1 MSKTIFFLVKI
12 FDKKEYA
19 LDFMQGKMFANRLSY
34 FRRLDEKQEAN
45 RGDKHEAVVSWVQ
58 PEDANLTINGIHIT
72 QLAGPISIQ
81 MNRHDHLNIY
91 CMYAGHSGEFESL
104 TEENLRDFK
113 KHLEISEDCVKLG
126 KYAVV
131 VTQYMTFIDRVSNA
145 VRSNNYGL
153 RAGLV
158 DYYDPNTFTGS
169 FNEVDAVFKKRNEF
183 SHQKEFR
190 FAFDTGVSG
199 DNSLIL
205 DIGDITDIT
214 TLCNVEELNEL
225 LTISL
230 KSTSTTGEKI
240 A

>member
-1 MSKTIFFLVKI
+1 M
-12 FDKKEYA
+12 
-19 LDFMQGKMFANRLSY
+19 
-34 FRRLDEKQEAN
+34 
-45 RGDKHEAVVSWVQ
+45 
-58 PEDANLTINGIHIT
+58 
-72 QLAGPISIQ
+72 
-81 MNRHDHLNIY
+81 
-91 CMYAGHSGEFESL
+91 
-104 TEENLRDFK
+104 
-113 KHLEISEDCVKLG
+113 
-126 KYAVV
+126 V

-153 RAGLV
+153 SAHLV

-169 FNEVDAVFKKRNEF
+169 FSEVDAVFKKRNEF

-199 DNSLIL
+199 DNPLIL

-225 LTISL
+225 LTVSL
-230 KSTSTTGEKI
+230 KITSTSGDKI